1 MKREFHC
8 KSVVAAAA
16 AFVFSVQPLLA
27 DPIGDDYIGA
37 DDHGHGD
44 VIGNPAH
51 FDIYGIEVIQDG
63 DWLTVIIETAFA
75 GRGDDGLFS
84 RYTRD
89 DRGIGYGDLFLADE
103 REVAGSAEDGYITDD
118 AATGIWDYGFSLD
131 DRWSAPGTHLGGT
144 LYRLNSGDNSDILMS
159 DYFMTGGSRGS
170 AIYRNGQEV
179 AVNRN
184 ANVTPIAGGSY
195 WSVDDAV
202 VSFHID
208 LTGTSLSGV
217 HEAGIRWGM
226 TCAND
231 VIEGSYTPVSEPGT
245 LALFGLGLFGL
256 GIARRRRQGA

>member
-1 MKREFHC
+1 VKKDFLTRGFILA
-8 KSVVAAAA
+8 SAVL
-16 AFVFSVQPLLA
+16 AFSLPPAQA
-27 DPIGDDYIGA
+27 DVIVDDYVGE

-51 FDIYGIEVIQDG
+51 FDIFGMEVIQEG

-75 GRGDDGLFS
+75 GRGDDGLFE
-84 RYTRD
+84 RYTRG
-89 DRGIGYGDLFLADE
+89 DRGIGYGDLFLA
-103 REVAGSAEDGYITDD
+103 EDTG
-118 AATGIWDYGFSLD
+118 TGIWDYGFSLD
-131 DRWSAPGTHLGGT
+131 NRWSAPGSHLGGT

-184 ANVTPIAGGSY
+184 ANVTPIAGASY
-195 WSVDDAV
+195 WSVNDAV
-202 VSFHID
+202 VRFHID
-208 LTGTSLSGV
+208 LTGTSLSRVDANGL
-217 HEAGIRWGM
+217 RWGL

-256 GIARRRRQGA
+256 AVARRRAHGAPAMR